1 MIAWGNTTD
10 RILLLL
16 KQEPMT
22 KAEIQRKLDL
32 QHDQIASVL
41 ARLNKKGK
49 LNPKRIYISGY
60 TRHAIKGKMHI
71 RAVYALGDKPDAP
84 KEIEPLDQS
93 ERSKRCYAKLM
104 SLKNSSVFTQ
114 TMTRRELQREKAKA
128 VQAKAN
134 THTNEQSVA

>member
-22 KAEIQRKLDL
+22 KVEMQRKLDL

-60 TRHAIKGKMHI
+60 TRHAIKGKTHI
-71 RAVYALGDKPDAP
+71 RAVYALGNKPDAP
-84 KEIEPLDQS
+84 KDIDPLTQQ
-93 ERSKRCYAKLM
+93 ERSKRKYDKTM
-104 SLKNSSVFTQ
+104 SLRNSSVFRQ
-114 TMTRRELQREKAKA
+114 TLTRRELDGL
-128 VQAKAN
+128 
-134 THTNEQSVA
+134 

>member
-22 KAEIQRKLDL
+22 KAEIQRKLGL
-32 QHDQIASVL
+32 THDQVSN
-41 ARLNKKGK
+41 RLTHLKRKSK
-49 LNPKRIYISGY
+49 LFGKRIYISEY

-93 ERSKRCYAKLM
+93 ERSKRYYAKLM

-134 THTNEQSVA
+134 THTNV